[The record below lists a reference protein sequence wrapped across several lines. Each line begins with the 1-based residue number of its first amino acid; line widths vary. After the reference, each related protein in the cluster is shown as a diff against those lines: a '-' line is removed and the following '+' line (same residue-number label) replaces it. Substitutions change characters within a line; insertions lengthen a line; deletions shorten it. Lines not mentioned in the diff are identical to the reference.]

1 MSYITAKTML
11 VQYGSALDIAVAWLR
26 RQLTSA
32 EESIVEEIVTPTTV
46 AAAQAY
52 IELFEQDFI

>member
-1 MSYITAKTML
+1 MSLVTAETML
-11 VQYGSALDIAVAWLR
+11 DQYGAALDIAVLWLR

-46 AAAQAY
+46 AAAQAR
-52 IELFEQDFI
+52 IELLGQDLI